1 MDKITTKQAA
11 EQWGISDR
19 TVQDHCIKGRI
30 SGAERWG
37 RTWMIPADA
46 EKPKDGRTKTAK
58 QTEEY
63 KPYIVTPK
71 QTPQLIMSNL
81 YSTPGSG
88 EECIEKLSSTPET
101 AALFE
106 GWLAF
111 SQGDIAKA
119 IDLTLPLL
127 QIEADFYG
135 TLNVGMLTMA
145 CAIWKNDAAL
155 WRTGR
160 AHISGGHCAD
170 EYEQKIRDLWLGIN
184 DAGVLTNIQNLHWYS
199 WAEFNK
205 LPEDS
210 IPAVWF
216 YYAKH
221 MYKIA
226 RSIAH
231 NESNFPDIEGLGML
245 RMYPYLVE
253 PLIAQV
259 QRAGCLLAEICI
271 RLLCADA
278 YFSVDMR
285 EAGMHHLNT
294 ALNLAVPDKLYGV
307 LAEFRTLLN
316 TLMDE
321 RLEEIDA
328 DVAKSVKKIHND
340 RIANW
345 IEMTNKT
352 VTDTLSERQREI
364 AKLAALGLTN
374 DEIAERLQISY
385 HTVKST
391 ISMIMNKTGAK
402 KRSEFSSHIF

>member
-1 MDKITTKQAA
+1 MDMITVQQAA
-11 EQWGISDR
+11 ENWGVSIR
-19 TVQDHCIKGRI
+19 YVQVMCKKGKLP
-30 SGAERWG
+30 GATKFG
-37 RTWMIPADA
+37 LNWMIPADT

-63 KPYIVTPK
+63 KPYIVMPK

-81 YSTPGSG
+81 YGTPGSG
-88 EECIEKLSSTPET
+88 EECIKKLSSTPET

-106 GWLAF
+106 AWLAF

-145 CAIWKNDAAL
+145 CAIWKKDAAL

-160 AHISGGHCAD
+160 AHISGVHCAD

-184 DAGVLTNIQNLHWYS
+184 DAGVLTNIQNLNWYS
-199 WAEFNK
+199 WSEFDK

-210 IPAVWF
+210 LPAIWF
-216 YYAKH
+216 HYAKH
-221 MYKIA
+221 LHKIGTYLA
-226 RSIAH
+226 RGEAT
-231 NESNFPDIEGLGML
+231 FQDIQGLGIL

-259 QRAGCLLAEICI
+259 NRADSLFAELCI

-278 YFSVDMR
+278 YLNIGMD
-285 EAGMHHLNT
+285 EAGLRHLDI

-307 LAEFRTLLN
+307 LAEFRGMFN
-316 TLMDE
+316 TVMDE
-321 RLEEIDA
+321 RLDRIDPEA
-328 DVAKSVKKIHND
+328 TKAVKKLYKD
-340 RIANW
+340 MLANW
-345 IEMTNKT
+345 NEMSDRS
-352 VTDTLSERQREI
+352 VTFTLSERQNEI
-364 AKLAALGLTN
+364 ARLAALGLTN
-374 DEIAERLQISY
+374 EEIAERLHVSF

-391 ISMIMNKTGAK
+391 ISMIMNKTGTS
-402 KRSEFSSHIF
+402 KRSEFSKHIF